1 MHLRAMVLELHAIS
15 RFTDI
20 YGGEMSIYEAIGMAW
35 VIFTS
40 AIASVE
46 ILYLAYVGL
55 KTVLNRQEEA
65 RDNEVPVEVKEM
77 FKIAR

>member
-1 MHLRAMVLELHAIS
+1 
-15 RFTDI
+15 
-20 YGGEMSIYEAIGMAW
+20 MSIYEAIGMAW

-46 ILYLAYVGL
+46 ILYLAYVGM
-55 KTVLNRQEEA
+55 KTLISKHQEA
-65 RDNEVPVEVKEM
+65 PDSEVPVEVKEM

>member
-1 MHLRAMVLELHAIS
+1 
-15 RFTDI
+15 
-20 YGGEMSIYEAIGMAW
+20 MSIYEAIGMAW

-46 ILYLAYVGL
+46 ILYLAFVGL
-55 KTVLNRQEEA
+55 KTILNRHHES

>member
-1 MHLRAMVLELHAIS
+1 
-15 RFTDI
+15 
-20 YGGEMSIYEAIGMAW
+20 MSIYEAIGMAW

-46 ILYLAYVGL
+46 IMYLAFVGL
-55 KTVLNRQEEA
+55 RTVLNKQQA
-65 RDNEVPVEVKEM
+65 REDSDVPVEVKEM